1 MLPERRASTLS
12 CHNALARCVGHV
24 IARIQHL
31 KSSSILKVAPG
42 HRDRQGSQGNSMNIR
57 KPLVAGFAVAALM
70 LSPLSAFAQE
80 AAPAETPAVEAPAA
94 EAPAATD
101 AAAAPVAGTAA
112 DPSTNWLKLCDP
124 LPDNQVA

>member
-31 KSSSILKVAPG
+31 KGSSILKVAQG
-42 HRDRQGSQGNSMNIR
+42 HRDRQRSQGNSMNIR

-70 LSPLSAFAQE
+70 LSPLSAYAQE
-80 AAPAETPAVEAPAA
+80 AAPAEAPAVEAPAA
-94 EAPAATD
+94 EAPAAGAPAAD
-101 AAAAPVAGTAA
+101 AAAAPAAG
-112 DPSTNWLKLCDP
+112 
-124 LPDNQVA
+124 